1 MPLSIGLGFKKVFK
15 WTKDGTDITT
25 NDNDPTNPKGVV
37 SVSTLNTKMTNAGE
51 SVFKCE
57 VSISVTSDPVV
68 TSSSSSVITVLGK
81 HN

>member
-1 MPLSIGLGFKKVFK
+1 MFK

-25 NDNDPTNPKGVV
+25 SDNDPTNPKGVV
-37 SVSTLNTKMTNAGE
+37 SVSTLNTNMTDAGE

-57 VSISVTSDPVV
+57 VSISVTGDPVV
-68 TSSSSSVITVLGK
+68 TSNSSLTITVLGK